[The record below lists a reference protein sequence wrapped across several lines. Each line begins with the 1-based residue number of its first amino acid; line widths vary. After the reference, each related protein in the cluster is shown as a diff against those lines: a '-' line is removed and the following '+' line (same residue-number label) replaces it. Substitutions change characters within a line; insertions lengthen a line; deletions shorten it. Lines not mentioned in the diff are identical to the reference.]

1 MNCAS
6 PKCRMCYP
14 GLWCRHCQM
23 YPQRVGRLSK
33 LCCYVRRD
41 SRKLNVRMEAPSL
54 SLSLPAPV
62 SSSVSFSTF
71 SIFIADVGRGSRP
84 GEAAFRSVLI
94 STDRR
99 LQISP
104 VFIFL
109 DGGQQKPASLLLRS
123 CVHRKAGPGRAVTKE
138 RNWLSQS
145 YTHAH
150 VQAHASG
157 PDSRL

>member
-1 MNCAS
+1 
-6 PKCRMCYP
+6 
-14 GLWCRHCQM
+14 M

-54 SLSLPAPV
+54 SLSLSPSPCLFI
-62 SSSVSFSTF
+62 SFFFTF

-94 STDRR
+94 PTDGR
-99 LQISP
+99 LQIGP

-109 DGGQQKPASLLLRS
+109 DGG
-123 CVHRKAGPGRAVTKE
+123 
-138 RNWLSQS
+138 
-145 YTHAH
+145 
-150 VQAHASG
+150 
-157 PDSRL
+157 